1 LLEVWVYKR
10 NEVLSVTT
18 YLAAAQPLPTSPQ
31 KDSLK
36 VATNSEFFEK
46 TMKMAKLVNPMLPSC
61 EMYTSRQATTD
72 SEVYKNKDLAFKIV
86 KVMLPYTAREKSA

>member
-1 LLEVWVYKR
+1 
-10 NEVLSVTT
+10 
-18 YLAAAQPLPTSPQ
+18 
-31 KDSLK
+31 
-36 VATNSEFFEK
+36 
-46 TMKMAKLVNPMLPSC
+46 MKMAKLVNPMLPSC

>member
-36 VATNSEFFEK
+36 VATNSEFF
-46 TMKMAKLVNPMLPSC
+46 
-61 EMYTSRQATTD
+61 D
-72 SEVYKNKDLAFKIV
+72 KNDENGKIGESDASV
-86 KVMLPYTAREKSA
+86 L